1 MSTVWNH
8 NSVEKNF
15 NEMVK
20 EMDKFKEL
28 TLTHIK
34 KTEDLVGIKPKKN
47 LKTLHIHGV
56 EVKRT
61 TGTGYYDK
69 SLYVSIIIPKAAY
82 EAIEDKT
89 IISGFPF
96 SDAYSNIHFKLK
108 IAESNKERVEEF
120 KKIIHAIGSLDLL
133 THLENINIAKENDQL
148 VTNIFNL
155 LDKAGIRRSH
165 YGYKTKRSS
174 KQTELYYNF
183 PGEIRA
189 QVATNYRGDTLEER
203 KKELLKQVDNIWNQ
217 EMKKV
222 EDERREQEKA
232 EKEKKDNRTL
242 ALLLAKYDLDI
253 EQDWD
258 DLLQAIIEKNKYLFL
273 AHRLEQNRGDWTSGC
288 DYAESGL
295 NNFTI
300 ETEEDTKIHEDIYYY
315 ISTWDRHMDGRVF
328 RDCEYDYGTIF
339 GIAAEKDSD
348 LYTDY
353 ETVKQKV
360 DVW

>member
-1 MSTVWNH
+1 MTVYEH
-8 NSVEKNF
+8 RDVAYNF
-15 NEMVK
+15 DEVMK
-20 EMDKFKEL
+20 DMQKLKDH
-28 TLTHIK
+28 TLRHVQ
-34 KTEDLVGIKPKKN
+34 KTEEMVGIKPKQH

-69 SLYVSIIIPKAAY
+69 SLYISIIIPKAAY

-96 SDAYSNIHFKLK
+96 SDAYSKVHIKLK
-108 IAESNKERVEEF
+108 IVESNKDRLEEF
-120 KKIIHAIGSLDLL
+120 KKAIHAVGSLDLL

-148 VTNIFNL
+148 LTNIFNM

-183 PGEIRA
+183 PSEIRG
-189 QVATNYRGDTLEER
+189 QIATSYREGTLEAR
-203 KKELLKQVDNIWNQ
+203 KQELLKQVDNIWNQ
-217 EMKKV
+217 EMKKI
-222 EDERREQEKA
+222 EDERKEQERI
-232 EKEKKDNRTL
+232 EKEKKENRTL

-253 EQDWD
+253 ESDWD

-273 AHRLEQNRGDWTSGC
+273 AHRLEQNRGDWTDGC
-288 DYAESGL
+288 SYAESGL
-295 NNFTI
+295 DNFTI
-300 ETEEDTKIHEDIYYY
+300 ETEQDKKIHEDIYYY
-315 ISTWDRHMDGRVF
+315 ISTWDKHLDGRVF

-339 GIAAEKDSD
+339 GIAADSDSD

>member
-15 NEMVK
+15 DEMVK
-20 EMDKFKEL
+20 EMDKFKYI
-28 TLTHIK
+28 TLAHIK
-34 KTEDLVGIKPKKN
+34 KTEDLVGIKPKQH
-47 LKTLHIHGV
+47 LKKLHIHGL

-61 TGTGYYDK
+61 TGSGYYDK
-69 SLYVSIIIPKAAY
+69 SLYLTIRVPKAAY
-82 EAIEDKT
+82 ESIEDKT
-89 IISGFPF
+89 LLAGFNWNETY
-96 SDAYSNIHFKLK
+96 SDVYFKLK
-108 IAESNKERVEEF
+108 IVESNKDRVEDF

-148 VTNIFNL
+148 LTNIFNL
-155 LDKAGIRRSH
+155 LEKAGIRRSH

-183 PGEIRA
+183 PSEIRA
-189 QVATNYRGDTLEER
+189 QISTTYREDTLEER
-203 KKELLKQVDNIWNQ
+203 KKELLKQVDSIWNQ

-222 EDERREQEKA
+222 EDERKEKERV
-232 EKEKKDNRTL
+232 EKEKKENRTL

-253 EQDWD
+253 ESDWE
-258 DLLQAIIEKNKYLFL
+258 DLLDTIIEKNKYLFL
-273 AHRLEQNRGDWTSGC
+273 AHRLEQNRGDWTDGC
-288 DYAESGL
+288 SYAESGL
-295 NNFTI
+295 DNFTI
-300 ETEEDTKIHEDIYYY
+300 ETEEDQKIHENIYYY
-315 ISTWDRHMDGRVF
+315 ISTWDQHMDGRVF
-328 RDCEYDYGTIF
+328 RDCTYDYGTIF

>member
-15 NEMVK
+15 DELAK
-20 EMDKFKEL
+20 EMDKMKEL
-28 TLTHIK
+28 TLAHIQ
-34 KTEDLVGIKPKKN
+34 KTEEMVGIKPKQN
-47 LKTLHIHGV
+47 LKTLHSNSV

-69 SLYVSIIIPKAAY
+69 SLYVSIKVPKAAY

-89 IISGFPF
+89 IIAGYNFNETY
-96 SDAYSNIHFKLK
+96 SDIHFKLK
-108 IAESNKERVEEF
+108 IIESNKDRVEDF

-133 THLENINIAKENDQL
+133 THLENINITKENNQL
-148 VTNIFNL
+148 LTNIFNL
-155 LDKAGIRRSH
+155 LEKAGIRTSY

-174 KQTELYYNF
+174 KQSQQYYNF
-183 PGEIRA
+183 PSEIRG
-189 QVATNYRGDTLEER
+189 QISTSYREDALEVC
-203 KKELLKQVDNIWNQ
+203 KQELLKQVDNIWNQ
-217 EMKKV
+217 EMKKI
-222 EDERREQEKA
+222 EDERKEKEKA

-295 NNFTI
+295 DNFTI
-300 ETEEDTKIHEDIYYY
+300 ETEQDKKIHEDIYYY
-315 ISTWDRHMDGRVF
+315 ISTWDQHMDGRVF
-328 RDCEYDYGTIF
+328 RDCTYDYGTIF
-339 GIAAEKDSD
+339 GIAADSDSD

-360 DVW
+360 DRW

>member
-15 NEMVK
+15 DEMIK
-20 EMDKFKEL
+20 EMDKFKDI
-28 TLTHIK
+28 TLARIK
-34 KTEDLVGIKPKKN
+34 ETEDLVGIKPKQN
-47 LKTLHIHGV
+47 LKPLHSNSV

-89 IISGFPF
+89 IISGFSF
-96 SDAYSNIHFKLK
+96 NDTYNKVHIKLK
-108 IAESNKERVEEF
+108 IIESNKDRLEEF
-120 KKIIHAIGSLDLL
+120 KKAIHAIGSLDLL

-148 VTNIFNL
+148 LTNIFNML
-155 LDKAGIRRSH
+155 EKAGIRRSY

-174 KQTELYYNF
+174 KQTEQYYGF
-183 PGEIRA
+183 PSEIRG
-189 QVATNYRGDTLEER
+189 QIATFYREDTLEVR
-203 KKELLKQVDNIWNQ
+203 KQELLKQVDNIWNQ

-222 EDERREQEKA
+222 EDERKEQERI

-253 EQDWD
+253 SQDWD
-258 DLLQAIIEKNKYLFL
+258 DLLDAIIEKNKYLFL
-273 AHRLEQNRGDWTSGC
+273 AHRLEQNRGDWTDGC
-288 DYAESGL
+288 SYAESGL
-295 NNFTI
+295 DNFTI
-300 ETEEDTKIHEDIYYY
+300 ETEQDKKIHEDIYYY
-315 ISTWDRHMDGRVF
+315 ISTWDQHMDGRVF
-328 RDCEYDYGTIF
+328 RDCTYDYGTIF
-339 GIAAEKDSD
+339 GIAAEGDSD